1 MLYLIHIKSG
11 VARMKKLY
19 LVFPY
24 EIDDQQYVEAYP
36 IHGYPYPIVFNN
48 INYSKYLPD
57 DMPYTHVMAVSR
69 NQARKAGHSLFAF
82 LIKDPNKGF
91 GNSYRRV
98 YT

>member
-1 MLYLIHIKSG
+1 
-11 VARMKKLY
+11 MKKMY

-36 IHGYPYPIVFNN
+36 IHGYPIMTMSNSG
-48 INYSKYLPD
+48 ISASKYLPD
-57 DMPYTHVMAVSR
+57 DMPYTHVLAESR

>member
-1 MLYLIHIKSG
+1 
-11 VARMKKLY
+11 MKKLY

-24 EIDDQQYVEAYP
+24 EIDDQHYVEAYP
-36 IHGYPYPIVFNN
+36 VHGYPYP
-48 INYSKYLPD
+48 SKYLPD